1 MKKKKRIIKP
11 GSPTI
16 HKKVK
21 SVAPTAMEYILLFNT
36 CEIKKEK
43 IAAIDKIIDEKIVV
57 NRARYEG
64 VSSMVKGGG
73 ISSLML
79 NNQPLFQSSYT
90 PFFNRFTNPADL
102 VQTFSNSLPST
113 GSSPID
119 SASVSV
125 FTSPLTPFSSPKPSF
140 GLNGPQKYDLLTG
153 KYLPNNDP
161 FGLNRDIFGGNNF
174 FGGSSVPWYFI
185 ACVHYMECSFSFKR
199 HLHNGDPLT
208 GYTVHV
214 PANRPKVGHAPPFT
228 FEESAVDAIKL
239 MKYDQVTN
247 WSLSFILLKL
257 EGYNGFGYNRKGI
270 HTPYLWSYSNH
281 YTKGKYVKDGVYDAS
296 AVSSQLGAAVIL
308 KRMEQRA
315 LISIPR
321 N

>member
-1 MKKKKRIIKP
+1 MIKKKRIIKR
-11 GSPTI
+11 GSPTT

-21 SVAPTAMEYILLFNT
+21 STTPTSMEYILLFNT

-43 IAAIDKIIDEKIVV
+43 VAEVDKVIDEKIVV

-64 VSSMVKGGG
+64 ISNLVKTGG
-73 ISSLML
+73 S
-79 NNQPLFQSSYT
+79 NNTLFNTQPLFQSPYL
-90 PFFNRFTNPADL
+90 PFFNRPA
-102 VQTFSNSLPST
+102 
-113 GSSPID
+113 SSPVAGD
-119 SASVSV
+119 SLVS
-125 FTSPLTPFSSPKPSF
+125 TQLLQKPSF
-140 GLNGPQKYDLLTG
+140 NLSPNRKFDFLQG
-153 KYLPNNDP
+153 KYVDANDP
-161 FGLNRDIFGGNNF
+161 FGINKDF
-174 FGGSSVPWYFI
+174 FSSAGFFNSSTVPWYFL
-185 ACVHYMECSFSFKR
+185 ACVHYMECSFSFKK

-214 PANRPKVGHAPPFT
+214 PAHRPKVGHPPPFN

-247 WSLSFILLKL
+247 WSLPYILLKL

-270 HTPYLWSYSNH
+270 RSPYLWSFSNH
-281 YTKGKYVKDGVYDAS
+281 YTKGKYVKDGVYDAD
-296 AVSSQLGAAVIL
+296 AVSTQLGAAVIL

>member
-11 GSPTI
+11 ASPTV

-36 CEIKKEK
+36 CEINKEK
-43 IAAIDKIIDEKIVV
+43 IAQVDKIIDEKIVV
-57 NRARYEG
+57 NRSRYEG
-64 VSSMVKGGG
+64 ISNLVRGGG
-73 ISSLML
+73 NTNLL
-79 NNQPLFQSSYT
+79 FNNQQPLFQSSYT
-90 PFFNRFTNPADL
+90 PFYNRFATSPLLADTSIASSPFGIANKPFG
-102 VQTFSNSLPST
+102 QTGGQTFDLLQGKFTDNSNTFGLNTDFFSNS
-113 GSSPID
+113 GFFNSS
-119 SASVSV
+119 
-125 FTSPLTPFSSPKPSF
+125 
-140 GLNGPQKYDLLTG
+140 G
-153 KYLPNNDP
+153 
-161 FGLNRDIFGGNNF
+161 
-174 FGGSSVPWYFI
+174 VPWYFI

-208 GYTVHV
+208 GFTVHV
-214 PANRPKVGHAPPFT
+214 PAHRPMVGHNPPFT

-247 WSLSFILLKL
+247 WSLPFILLKL
-257 EGYNGFGYNRKGI
+257 EGYNGFGYNKKGI
-270 HTPYLWSYSNH
+270 HTPYLWSFSNH
-281 YTKGKYVKDGVYDAS
+281 YTKGKYVKDGVYDAD
-296 AVSSQLGAAVIL
+296 AVSTQLGAAVIL